1 MYDVFGY
8 VRLFLNRH
16 LSARLADSGH
26 LLEWRVY
33 LLKSQFRLKGEG
45 RTISLRVSAALIDL

>member
-1 MYDVFGY
+1 